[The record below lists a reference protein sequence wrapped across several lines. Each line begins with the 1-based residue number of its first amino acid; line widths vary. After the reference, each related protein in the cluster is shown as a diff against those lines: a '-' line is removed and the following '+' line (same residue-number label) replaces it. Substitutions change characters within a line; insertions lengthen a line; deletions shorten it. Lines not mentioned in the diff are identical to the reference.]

1 MSDDNQELLENIII
15 KFLYTNIEVRE
26 RVYPYLKFSLFDLVE
41 NVEIIKFVKKFMMKY
56 DKFPSLKETKLK
68 ISDPDLFDHLKY
80 VMKID
85 VSDYSDEVILG
96 EIEEYIREKAMMD
109 VCFKVAE
116 KITNGESDNIKGSPD
131 EMREAMAF
139 SFDKQVGLDIFDKD
153 CEDGIYNHFHNKEYV
168 VSTGLETFDEIIE
181 GGFHEKSLSLFM
193 AETNMG
199 KSLIMGALATNNLL
213 QDKNVLYVTCE
224 MSEHK
229 IGERIIAN
237 VFDIETKELKRM
249 SKDKFSDCFA
259 KARERFKGKFIV
271 KEYPTGFASVNHI
284 RNLVKELYLKKK
296 FKPDIIYIDYIGI
309 MAATF
314 RSKSDNT
321 YNIQKRITEEVRGL
335 AVELGIPII
344 SAIQT
349 NRGGFGVDEL
359 DLSNVS
365 DSVGTAFTADIMIG
379 VTQPDELRAVGKY
392 RWTLIKNRYG
402 INKVGVTIK
411 VNYGKMRLTDDDR
424 VDDKFGANDDNIK
437 PSIKTDAPKKKDSK
451 EEATPRRRRVVN
463 KRPEKTETKSKV
475 KIQF

>member
-15 KFLYTNIEVRE
+15 KFLYTNVDVRE
-26 RVYPYLKFSLFDLVE
+26 RILPYLKFSLFDLVE
-41 NVEIIKFVKKFMMKY
+41 NVEIIKFIKRFMMKY

-68 ISDPDLFDHLKY
+68 ISDPDLFNHLKSIF
-80 VMKID
+80 KID
-85 VSDYSDEVILG
+85 ISEYSDEVILG
-96 EIEEYIREKAMMD
+96 EIEEYIRQKAIMD
-109 VCFKVAE
+109 VAFKVAE
-116 KITNGESDNIKGSPD
+116 KVSNEEMDEVKGAPD
-131 EMREAMAF
+131 EMREALAF
-139 SFDKQVGLDIFDKD
+139 SFDKQVGLDIFDSES
-153 CEDGIYNHFHNKEYV
+153 EDGIYDHLHNQEYV
-168 VSTGLETFDEIIE
+168 VSTGLDTFDALIE

-237 VFDIETKELKRM
+237 VFDIETKDLKKL
-249 SKDKFSDCFA
+249 SKDKIGDCFR
-259 KARERFKGKFIV
+259 KARDRFKGKFIV

-284 RNLVKELYLKKK
+284 RNLCKELYLKKK
-296 FKPDIIYIDYIGI
+296 FVPDIIYIDYIGI

-335 AVELGIPII
+335 AVELGIPIV

-349 NRGGFGVDEL
+349 NRSGFGAEEL

-379 VTQPDELRAVGKY
+379 ITQPEELRAVGKY
-392 RWTLIKNRYG
+392 RWTIIKNRYG
-402 INKVGVTIK
+402 INNMGVTIR
-411 VNYGKMRLTDDDR
+411 VNYGKMRLTDDETVMDS
-424 VDDKFGANDDNIK
+424 KFGANENK
-437 PSIKTDAPKKKDSK
+437 KSPPKTSNSSKKKEDDEVK
-451 EEATPRRRRVVN
+451 TPKRRKVVN
-463 KRPEKTETKSKV
+463 RRPANDDKSKV
-475 KIQF
+475 KIQM